1 MKKRYL
7 IKVQGIFLSGYYIHT
22 WSFSKN
28 GTTICYNNEKDLIKD
43 ATKFRFKFFARFI
56 IYLLKKE
63 SLLNTYSIETHYL

>member
-7 IKVQGIFLSGYYIHT
+7 IKVQGIFFSGYYIHT

-28 GTTICYNNEKDLIKD
+28 GKTIRYNNEKDLIKD

-56 IYLLKKE
+56 IYLLNKE
-63 SLLNTYSIETHYL
+63 FSLNKYSIETHYL